1 MVYISRKNIKTQ
13 RLTDKLYYHRISP
26 YKINKQISK
35 IAFRVK
41 LPSYIKIYL
50 TFYIFKLELAKRR
63 NTKEKLYM
71 LELLLD

>member
-13 RLTDKLYYHRISP
+13 RLINKLDYYKISL

-35 IAFRVK
+35 IAFKVK
-41 LPSYIKIYL
+41 LSNYIKIYL
-50 TFYIFKLELAKRR
+50 TFYILKLELAKGQSIE
-63 NTKEKLYM
+63 KKLYM

>member
-1 MVYISRKNIKTQ
+1 MQ
-13 RLTDKLYYHRISP
+13 RLIDKLDYYKISP

-35 IAFRVK
+35 VAFRVK
-41 LPSYIKIYL
+41 LSSHIKIYL
-50 TFYIFKLELAKRR
+50 TFYISKLELAKRN